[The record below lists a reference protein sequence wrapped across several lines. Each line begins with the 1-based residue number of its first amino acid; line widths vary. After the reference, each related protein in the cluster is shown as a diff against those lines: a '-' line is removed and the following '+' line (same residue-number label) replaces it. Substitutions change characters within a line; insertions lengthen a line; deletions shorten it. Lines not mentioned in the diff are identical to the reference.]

1 MIKNWIIM
9 KKREIELKTRLYG
22 LALDFLDE
30 IENLIGL
37 VKNLYTELKDVPM
50 NELRSEFIKKLA
62 EIIHSENNKNREDLE
77 IE

>member
-1 MIKNWIIM
+1 M